1 MNVIQVIETPFDM
14 ARDLAELAQRL
25 DEQKFLFPLE
35 VQAQALACAQAM
47 YDVAEVLAGDRA
59 EEVVGV
65 SDGSEEQR
73 RNVEEDYHL

>member
-1 MNVIQVIETPFDM
+1 MNSIQVTKTPFDM

-35 VQAQALACAQAM
+35 VQAQALACAQTM

-73 RNVEEDYHL
+73 RNVEEVYHL